1 MEIADKILELM
12 KENGVTKYRLA
23 KETGVSYTGVTK
35 ILSGQT
41 KHPQIDS
48 IKLIADYF
56 NKPLTYFTDEANPNQ
71 ANEVPEWA
79 TSKDKR
85 DFKKMLEDDGELMFD
100 GVPLDENDKNRI
112 KDMLTGLFWEAKQ
125 MNKQARKKSKDNN
138 E

>member
-56 NKPLTYFTDEANPNQ
+56 NKPLDYFTDESSPNQ
-71 ANEVPEWA
+71 ENQVPEWA

-125 MNKQARKKSKDNN
+125 LNKQARKKKKDNN

>member
-56 NKPLTYFTDEANPNQ
+56 NKPLTYFTDEANLNQ
-71 ANEVPEWA
+71 VPEWA
-79 TSKDKR
+79 TSKDKGILKR
-85 DFKKMLEDDGELMFD
+85 C
-100 GVPLDENDKNRI
+100 
-112 KDMLTGLFWEAKQ
+112 
-125 MNKQARKKSKDNN
+125 
-138 E
+138 